1 MNMSGAKITSTLL
14 KLLILGS
21 AALFTVQNL
30 NRSSDLTL
38 DLWVVGFQTTEPTP
52 VPLLLW
58 SALVTGL
65 AIGIGWGIQ
74 SRRQA
79 VRRIRQLEAD
89 LVRMELG
96 RAPAPSKDDD
106 WA

>member
-1 MNMSGAKITSTLL
+1 MSGAKFISTLL

-21 AALFTVQNL
+21 AALFTVQNH
-30 NRSSDLTL
+30 NRTIDLSL
-38 DLWVVGFQTTEPTP
+38 DLWAIGFQTTEPTP

-58 SALVTGL
+58 TALVVGL
-65 AIGIGWGIQ
+65 SIGIGWGIQ

-96 RAPAPSKDDD
+96 RAPALPKDDE
-106 WA
+106 WT